1 MKKILFA
8 ALLFAATTMQA
19 QLQYETHTGQIQG
32 AINSN
37 GKVIATQ
44 PTEAEYVLTDNAVYL
59 YSEFDGMLKMPYDY
73 EDIVKTKN
81 GYLIVKEVE
90 SDIIRCTLQVAV
102 LFDSAGK
109 LVKLRRSHIDKQ
121 GNTVEI
127 WDFKIN
133 D

>member
-1 MKKILFA
+1 MKNLLFA
-8 ALLFAATTMQA
+8 ALLFAATTTTA

-44 PTEAEYVLTDNAVYL
+44 PTEAEYALTDNAVYL

-81 GYLIVKEVE
+81 GYLIAKEVE

-109 LVKLRRSHIDKQ
+109 LVKLRRSHIDKE
-121 GNTVEI
+121 GKTLEI
-127 WDFKIN
+127 WDFKI